1 MIYIKRY
8 IINQT
13 PSFEKE
19 LESIYKYLAF
29 KLKEPLTA
37 KNFYNKIIKEI
48 YSLQHFP
55 ERYMKIS
62 SYKNKNRNIRRLPIN
77 QYIIIYEVNNN
88 TRTSLHLTYL
98 PQ

>member
-1 MIYIKRY
+1 MIYINKY
-8 IINQT
+8 IIKPS

-19 LESIYKYLAF
+19 FNKIYKHIAF
-29 KLKEPLTA
+29 NFKNPITA
-37 KNFYNKIIKEI
+37 NNFYNKVITEI

-62 SYKNKNRNIRRLPIN
+62 SYKNKNRILRRLIVN

-88 TRTSLHLTYL
+88 TRTSFHSTYFS
-98 PQ
+98 